1 MSIKF
6 SDLHDKLNQY
16 VLNLITKKELEQ
28 WLKDNIKIK
37 KYLSLVEKYA
47 IIDVFADK
55 FIDAI
60 KNTDDINNNAIYI
73 MYDINCMFD
82 LLFKYVD
89 IVVLSK
95 YRTIENYDLI
105 IKSGFY
111 DYILKGCKNDY
122 EELLSKCDRVTGI
135 NELSLFR
142 SFEPI
147 INNQPTVEDYERIRD
162 IINNEIDK
170 DKLQIL
176 QAVEAYNNPTMN
188 KIVEGISTEA
198 LKGAESKK

>member
-47 IIDVFADK
+47 IIDVFDDK

-60 KNTDDINNNAIYI
+60 KNADNINNNAIYI

-105 IKSGFY
+105 VKSGFY
-111 DYILKGCKNDY
+111 DYILKGCKSDY
-122 EELLSKCDRVTGI
+122 DELLFKCDRVTGI
-135 NELSLFR
+135 NELNLFR
-142 SFEPI
+142 SFESI
-147 INNQPTVEDYERIRD
+147 INNQPTAEDYERIRD

-198 LKGAESKK
+198 LKGTESKK